1 MENAIGYFFA
11 LGLTH
16 IRRYLSQSQDARVT
30 RSPDLI
36 SIPGYSRDSQPAQ
49 ITIYI
54 NGSTA
59 SRHGI
64 RLLDDAQRSFRNTC
78 YLTICVLPDY

>member
-1 MENAIGYFFA
+1 MNDPESLIQPHEYLNIHIYKYISYPNLRPFIMGENAIGYFCA
-11 LGLTH
+11 RINSTD

-49 ITIYI
+49 ISR
-54 NGSTA
+54 ST
-59 SRHGI
+59 H
-64 RLLDDAQRSFRNTC
+64 
-78 YLTICVLPDY
+78 